1 MMTLL
6 FLLAIGAFVLAYIF
20 YGRFLSK
27 KFDLDDGRSTPAHSE
42 YDGVDRVPTHKAVL
56 LGHHFS
62 SVAGAGPIVGPII
75 AASAFGW
82 GPTLLWVVLGAI
94 FIGGVHDFSALI
106 ASVRHQGRSIATIAR
121 ETMSPLAYKLMLVF
135 IWLALVYV
143 LVVFTDLTS
152 TTFVADGGVASSSL
166 MFMLLAVGFG
176 LAVYRFKFPVL
187 HASLIFVPLVFL
199 AVWIGQQI
207 PLQAASMPVL
217 LGGDPANTWDIIL
230 IVYCFVAS
238 TTPVWILLQPRDY
251 LSSYLL
257 YASVLGAFI
266 GILFG
271 GLSIGFPALTAWT
284 NPQLGS
290 LFPILF
296 ITVACGSCSGFHAVV
311 APGTSSKQLDQETD
325 ARTIGYGAMLIEG
338 TVAIMALV
346 TVMILAKGDPLLKQ
360 APLAIYG
367 QGMGRFLAVLGLPE
381 KLGYSFGLLA
391 LSTFILTTL
400 DTCTR
405 LGRYIFEE
413 FFNLEGLRSRFFS
426 TLATLALPTVFV
438 LITLKDAQGKTIPAW
453 KAIWPVFG
461 ASNQLLAAL
470 TLLVITLWVRKM
482 GKKFIFTLLPMLFMI
497 TVTLWSLLLLIGQY
511 RLSAI
516 GLIAVLLLLLAV
528 LLIVEAFR
536 SLRVPKNKL
545 GKAVWV

>member
-1 MMTLL
+1 MLTLL

-27 KFDLDDGRSTPAHSE
+27 KFGLDNGRPTPAHSE
-42 YDGVDRVPTHKAVL
+42 YDGMDRVPTNQAVL

-62 SVAGAGPIVGPII
+62 SIAGAGPIVGPIV

-82 GPTLLWVVLGAI
+82 APTLLWVVLGAI

-135 IWLALVYV
+135 IWLALIYV
-143 LVVFTDLTS
+143 IVVFTDLTS
-152 TTFVADGGVASSSL
+152 ATFIADGGVASSSM

-176 LAVYRFKFPVL
+176 LAVYRFKIKVWR
-187 HASLIFVPLVFL
+187 ASLLFVPLVFL
-199 AVWIGQQI
+199 AVWVGQQV
-207 PLQAASMPVL
+207 PLQAVDMPVL

-230 IVYCFVAS
+230 ILYCFIAS

-271 GLSIGFPALTAWT
+271 GLSISFPALTAW
-284 NPQLGS
+284 NHPQLGS

-311 APGTSSKQLDQETD
+311 ASGTSSKQLDRETD

-338 TVAIMALV
+338 TVAVMALV
-346 TVMILAKGDPLLKQ
+346 TVMILAQGDPLLKQ
-360 APLAIYG
+360 APLVIYG
-367 QGMGRFLAVLGLPE
+367 QGMGRFLAVMGLPE

-413 FFNLEGLRSRFFS
+413 FFNLKGTRSRFFS

-438 LITLKDAQGKTIPAW
+438 LLTLKDAQGKTIPAW

-470 TLLVITLWVRKM
+470 TLLVITLWVRKL

-497 TVTLWSLLLLIGQY
+497 TMTLWSLLLLIGQY

-516 GLIAVLLLLLAV
+516 GMIAVILLLLAV

-536 SLRVPKNKL
+536 SLRSQKDRQK
-545 GKAVWV
+545 G

>member
-1 MMTLL
+1 M
-6 FLLAIGAFVLAYIF
+6 
-20 YGRFLSK
+20 
-27 KFDLDDGRSTPAHSE
+27 PAN
-42 YDGVDRVPTHKAVL
+42 KAVL

-62 SVAGAGPIVGPII
+62 SIAGAGPIVGPIV

-82 GPTLLWVVLGAI
+82 GATLLWVVLGAI

-106 ASVRHQGRSIATIAR
+106 ASIRHHGRSIATIAR

-135 IWLALVYV
+135 IWLALIYV

-152 TTFVADGGVASSSL
+152 ATFIADGGVASSAL
-166 MFMLLAVGFG
+166 MFIFLAIGFG
-176 LAVYRFKFPVL
+176 LAVYRFKIKVWR
-187 HASLIFVPLVFL
+187 ASLFFVPLVFL
-199 AVWIGQQI
+199 AIWIGQQI
-207 PLQAASMPVL
+207 PLQAAHIPML
-217 LGGDPANTWDIIL
+217 LGNDPANTWDIIL
-230 IVYCFVAS
+230 ILYCFIAS

-271 GLSIGFPALTAWT
+271 GLSIRFPALTAWT
-284 NPQLGS
+284 HPQLGS

-296 ITVACGSCSGFHAVV
+296 ITVACGSCSGFHAIV
-311 APGTSSKQLDQETD
+311 ASGTSSKQLDKETD
-325 ARTIGYGAMLIEG
+325 TRLVGYGAMLIEG
-338 TVAIMALV
+338 IVAVMALV
-346 TVMILAKGDPLLKQ
+346 TVMILAKGDPLLNQ
-360 APLAIYG
+360 APLTIYG
-367 QGMGRFLAVLGLPE
+367 RGMGRFLAVMGLPE

-413 FFNLEGLRSRFFS
+413 FFNIRGTRNRYVS
-426 TLATLALPTVFV
+426 TVATLALPAVFV
-438 LITLKDAQGKTIPAW
+438 LINLHDAQGRTIPAW

-482 GKKFIFTLLPMLFMI
+482 GKKFLFTLLPMLFMI
-497 TVTLWSLLLLIGQY
+497 TMTLWSLVLLIGQY
-511 RLSAI
+511 RVSAI
-516 GLIAVLLLLLAV
+516 GLIAVVLLLLAV

-536 SLRVPKNKL
+536 SLRSQKNRQNQ
-545 GKAVWV
+545 VTTSEC

>member
-1 MMTLL
+1 MLTML
-6 FLLAIGAFVLAYIF
+6 FMLALCAFIAAFFF
-20 YGRFLSK
+20 YGRFLNR
-27 KFDLDDGRSTPAHSE
+27 KFDLDNGRPTPAHSS
-42 YDGVDRVPTHKAVL
+42 YDGVDRVPADRAVL

-62 SVAGAGPIVGPII
+62 SIAGAGPIVGPIV

-82 GPTLLWVVLGAI
+82 GPTLLWIVLGAI

-106 ASVRHQGRSIATIAR
+106 ASVRHQGRSIAAIAR
-121 ETMSPLAYKLMLVF
+121 ETMSPLAYRLMLVF

-152 TTFVADGGVASSSL
+152 ATFVADGGVASSSL
-166 MFMLLAVGFG
+166 MFILLAVGFG
-176 LAVYRFKFPVL
+176 LAVYRFKVKVWA
-187 HASLIFVPLVFL
+187 ASLIFVPLVFL
-199 AVWIGQQI
+199 AVWAGQQA
-207 PLQAASMPVL
+207 PLPAAGMPLL
-217 LGGDPANTWDIIL
+217 LGNDPGNTWDILLIL
-230 IVYCFVAS
+230 YCFAAS
-238 TTPVWILLQPRDY
+238 TLPVWTLLQPRDY
-251 LSSYLL
+251 LSSFLL

-271 GLSIGFPALTAWT
+271 GLSIHFPALTAWT
-284 NPQLGS
+284 HPQLGS

-311 APGTSSKQLDQETD
+311 ASGTSSKQLDHESD
-325 ARTIGYGAMLIEG
+325 ARLVGYGAMLIEG
-338 TVAIMALV
+338 VVAVMALV
-346 TVMILAKGDPLLKQ
+346 TVMILAQGDPLLGQ
-360 APLAIYG
+360 APLVIYG
-367 QGMGRFLAVLGLPE
+367 SGMGKFFAVFGLPE
-381 KLGYSFGLLA
+381 KLGFSFGLLA

-413 FFNLEGLRSRFFS
+413 FFQLKGRRSRYAS
-426 TLATLALPTVFV
+426 TLATLALPAVFV
-438 LITLKDAQGKTIPAW
+438 LISLRDAQGRAVPAW

-497 TVTLWSLLLLIGQY
+497 TMTLWSLLLLIGQY
-511 RLSAI
+511 RFSAI
-516 GLIAVLLLLLAV
+516 GVIAIVLLLLAL

-536 SLRVPKNKL
+536 SLRPAKNGPP
-545 GKAVWV
+545 GKTA

>member
-1 MMTLL
+1 MLTLL

-20 YGRFLSK
+20 YGRFLGK
-27 KFDLDDGRSTPAHSE
+27 KFDLDDSRPTPAHSE

-62 SVAGAGPIVGPII
+62 SIAGAGPIVGPIV

-135 IWLALVYV
+135 IWLALIYV

-152 TTFVADGGVASSSL
+152 ATFIADGGVASSSL
-166 MFMLLAVGFG
+166 LFMLLAVGFG
-176 LAVYRFKFPVL
+176 LAVYRFKIKVWR
-187 HASLIFVPLVFL
+187 ASLFFVTLVFL
-199 AVWIGQQI
+199 AVWVGQQI

-217 LGGDPANTWDIIL
+217 LGNDPANTWDIIL
-230 IVYCFVAS
+230 IVYCFIAS

-311 APGTSSKQLDQETD
+311 ASGTSSKQLDRETD

-346 TVMILAKGDPLLKQ
+346 TVMILAKGDPLLSQ
-360 APLAIYG
+360 APLVIYG
-367 QGMGRFLAVLGLPE
+367 RGMGKFLSVLGLPE
-381 KLGYSFGLLA
+381 QLGYSFGLLA

-413 FFNLEGLRSRFFS
+413 FFNLKGARSRYFS
-426 TLATLALPTVFV
+426 TLATLALPAVFV
-438 LITLKDAQGKTIPAW
+438 LINLKDAQGKVIPAW

-497 TVTLWSLLLLIGQY
+497 TMTLWSLLLLIRQY
-511 RLSAI
+511 KFSAI
-516 GLIAVLLLLLAV
+516 GLIAVILLLLAV

-536 SLRVPKNKL
+536 SLRSRKDLPN
-545 GKAVWV
+545 GKAA

>member
-1 MMTLL
+1 MLTLL
-6 FLLAIGAFVLAYIF
+6 FLMALGAFVLAYIF

-27 KFDLDDGRSTPAHSE
+27 KFDLDDGRPTPAHSD

-62 SVAGAGPIVGPII
+62 SIAGAGPIVGPII

-135 IWLALVYV
+135 IWLALIYV

-152 TTFVADGGVASSSL
+152 ATFIADGGVASSSL

-176 LAVYRFKFPVL
+176 LAVYRFKIKVWK
-187 HASLIFVPLVFL
+187 ASLFFVPLVFL
-199 AVWIGQQI
+199 AVWVGQQLPI
-207 PLQAASMPVL
+207 PAATLPL
-217 LGGDPANTWDIIL
+217 LVGGDPGNTWDIFL
-230 IVYCFVAS
+230 IIYCFIAS

-257 YASVLGAFI
+257 YASVMGAFI

-271 GLSIGFPALTAWT
+271 GLSISFPALTAWT

-311 APGTSSKQLDQETD
+311 ASGTSSKQLNREGD
-325 ARTIGYGAMLIEG
+325 ARLIGYGAMLIEG

-346 TVMILAKGDPLLKQ
+346 TVMILAKGDSLLSQ
-360 APLAIYG
+360 APLVIYG
-367 QGMGRFLAVLGLPE
+367 RGMGRFLAVLGLPE

-413 FFNLEGLRSRFFS
+413 FFNLKGLRSRYFS
-426 TLATLALPTVFV
+426 TIATLALPAVFV
-438 LITLKDAQGKTIPAW
+438 LIDLKDTQGKVIPAW

-482 GKKFIFTLLPMLFMI
+482 GKKYIFTLLPMLFMI
-497 TVTLWSLLLLIGQY
+497 TMTLWSLVLLIRQY
-511 RLSAI
+511 KFSAI
-516 GLIAVLLLLLAV
+516 GLIAVVLLLLAV
-528 LLIVEAFR
+528 LLIMEAFR
-536 SLRVPKNKL
+536 SLRSRKNQMDK
-545 GKAVWV
+545 KTA

>member
-1 MMTLL
+1 MLTLL
-6 FLLAIGAFVLAYIF
+6 FLLAISAFVLAYIF

-27 KFDLDDGRSTPAHSE
+27 KFDLDNDRPTPAHSE
-42 YDGVDRVPTHKAVL
+42 YDGMDRVPTNKAVL

-62 SVAGAGPIVGPII
+62 SIAGAGPIVGPII
-75 AASAFGW
+75 AATAFGW
-82 GPTLLWVVLGAI
+82 APTLLWVVLGAI

-121 ETMSPLAYKLMLVF
+121 ETMSPMAYKLMLVF

-152 TTFVADGGVASSSL
+152 ATFIADGGVASSSL
-166 MFMLLAVGFG
+166 IFMLLAVGFG
-176 LAVYRFKFPVL
+176 LAVYRFKIKVWR
-187 HASLIFVPLVFL
+187 ASLIFVPLVFL
-199 AVWIGQQI
+199 AVWVGQQI
-207 PLQAASMPVL
+207 PLQATHIPVL
-217 LGGDPANTWDIIL
+217 LGGDPANTWDIFLIL
-230 IVYCFVAS
+230 YCFVAS

-271 GLSIGFPALTAWT
+271 GLSISLPALTAWT

-311 APGTSSKQLDQETD
+311 ASGTSSKQLDREGD
-325 ARTIGYGAMLIEG
+325 ARLIGYGAMLIEG
-338 TVAIMALV
+338 TVAVMALV
-346 TVMILAKGDPLLKQ
+346 TVMILAKSDPLLNQ
-360 APLAIYG
+360 APLVIYG
-367 QGMGRFLAVLGLPE
+367 RGMGRFLAVLGLPE

-413 FFNLEGLRSRFFS
+413 FFNLKGSRSRYFS
-426 TLATLALPTVFV
+426 TMATLALPAVFV
-438 LITLKDAQGKTIPAW
+438 LITLKDAQGKAIPAW

-470 TLLVITLWVRKM
+470 TLLVITLWLRKM

-497 TVTLWSLLLLIGQY
+497 SMTLWSLLLLIRQY

-516 GLIAVLLLLLAV
+516 GLIAVVLLLLAV

-536 SLRVPKNKL
+536 SLRSRKDRL
-545 GKAVWV
+545 DGRAA

>member
-1 MMTLL
+1 MLTML
-6 FLLAIGAFVLAYIF
+6 FMLALLAFAAAFVF
-20 YGRFLSK
+20 YGRFLNK
-27 KFDLDDGRSTPAHSE
+27 KFGLDNGRPTPAHSDF
-42 YDGVDRVPTHKAVL
+42 DGVDRVPAERAVL

-62 SVAGAGPIVGPII
+62 SIAGAGPIVGPIV

-82 GPTLLWVVLGAI
+82 GPTLLWIVLGAI

-106 ASVRHQGRSIATIAR
+106 ASVRHQGRSIAAIAR
-121 ETMSPLAYKLMLVF
+121 ETMSPLAYRLMLVF

-152 TTFVADGGVASSSL
+152 ATFVADGGVASSSL
-166 MFMLLAVGFG
+166 MFIMLAVGFG
-176 LAVYRFKFPVL
+176 LAVYRFKIKIWR
-187 HASLIFVPLVFL
+187 ASLVFVPLVFL
-199 AVWIGQQI
+199 AVWAGQQM
-207 PLQAASMPVL
+207 PLSPASMPLL
-217 LGGDPANTWDIIL
+217 LGNDPGNTWDILLIL
-230 IVYCFVAS
+230 YCFSAS
-238 TTPVWILLQPRDY
+238 TLPVWTLLQPRDY
-251 LSSYLL
+251 LSSFLL
-257 YASVLGAFI
+257 YASVLGAFV

-271 GLSIGFPALTAWT
+271 GLRIHFPALTAWT
-284 NPQLGS
+284 HPQLGS

-311 APGTSSKQLDQETD
+311 ASGTSSKQLDRESD
-325 ARTIGYGAMLIEG
+325 ARLVGYGAMLIEG
-338 TVAIMALV
+338 IVAVMALV
-346 TVMILAKGDPLLKQ
+346 TVMILAQRDPLLQQ
-360 APLAIYG
+360 APLVIYG
-367 QGMGRFLAVLGLPE
+367 SGMGKFFAVLGMPE

-413 FFNLEGLRSRFFS
+413 FFQLKGSRSRYVS
-426 TLATLALPTVFV
+426 TLGTLALPAVFV
-438 LITLKDAQGKTIPAW
+438 LINLRDAQGQAVPAW

-470 TLLVITLWVRKM
+470 TLLVITLWVKKI
-482 GKKFIFTLLPMLFMI
+482 GKKYLFSLLPMLFMI
-497 TVTLWSLLLLIGQY
+497 TMTLWSLLLLVGQY

-516 GLIAVLLLLLAV
+516 GLIAAVLLLLAG

-536 SLRVPKNKL
+536 SLAASGNRPA
-545 GKAVWV
+545 GKTA

>member
-1 MMTLL
+1 MLPII
-6 FLLAIGAFVLAYIF
+6 FLAAVAAFALAYIF
-20 YGRFLSK
+20 YGRFLQK
-27 KFDLDDGRSTPAHSE
+27 KFALDNNRPTPSHSD
-42 YDGVDRVPTHKAVL
+42 YDGVDRVPTQPAIL

-62 SVAGAGPIVGPII
+62 SIAGAGPIVGPIV

-94 FIGGVHDFSALI
+94 FIGGVHDFSALV
-106 ASVRHQGRSIATIAR
+106 ASIRHHGRSIAEIAR
-121 ETMSPLAYKLMLVF
+121 ETMSPLAYRLMLVF

-152 TTFVADGGVASSSL
+152 ATFVADGGVASSSL
-166 MFMLLAVGFG
+166 MFILLAVAFG
-176 LAVYRFKFPVL
+176 ISVYRLKFSIL
-187 HASLIFVPLVFL
+187 RSSLLFVPLVFL
-199 AVWIGQQI
+199 AVWAGQQV
-207 PLQAASMPVL
+207 PLAAAHMPLL
-217 LGGDPANTWDIIL
+217 LGSDPGNTWDILLIL
-230 IVYCFVAS
+230 YCFTAA

-257 YASVLGAFI
+257 YASVAGGFI

-271 GLSIGFPALTAWT
+271 GLAIHFPALAAW
-284 NPQLGS
+284 NHPQLGA
-290 LFPILF
+290 LVPILF

-311 APGTSSKQLDQETD
+311 ASGTSSKQLNRESD
-325 ARTIGYGAMLIEG
+325 ARVVGYGAMLIEG
-338 TVAIMALV
+338 LVAVMALV
-346 TVMILAKGDPLLKQ
+346 TVMILSQGDPLLKQ

-367 QGMGRFLAVLGLPE
+367 LGMGKFLAVLGLPE
-381 KLGYSFGLLA
+381 PLGYSFGLLA

-413 FFNLEGLRSRFFS
+413 FFGLKGGRSRYLS
-426 TLATLALPTVFV
+426 TLATLVLPAVFV
-438 LITLKDAQGKTIPAW
+438 LIDLRDAQGQAVPAW

-482 GKKFIFTLLPMLFMI
+482 GKKFMFTLLPMLFMI
-497 TVTLWSLLLLIGQY
+497 SMTLWSLLLLIRQY

-516 GLIAVLLLLLAV
+516 GLIAMVLTLLAV
-528 LLIVEAFR
+528 LLVVEAFR
-536 SLRVPKNKL
+536 SLKKTA
-545 GKAVWV
+545 GA